1 MSDVAGSCRTYPAC
15 SCSVSKWE
23 LSGGIAREVLTDE
36 KSEADENEEQYSK
49 RAKTH
54 GVGGVGVDGEVYLSA
69 VRGTV
74 CMSTPRWVVEQK

>member
-1 MSDVAGSCRTYPAC
+1 
-15 SCSVSKWE
+15 
-23 LSGGIAREVLTDE
+23 VLTDE

-54 GVGGVGVDGEVYLSA
+54 GVGGVGVEGVVYLSA

-74 CMSTPRWVVEQK
+74 CMSTPRWVEEQK